1 MSITP
6 NEILEREFS
15 ARFRGFDRQEVSG
28 FLDEVAN
35 CLAAVT
41 RERNELRDK
50 ILLYKKQVSMLK
62 QQESEFRK
70 ALTTAHHMAEEMK
83 VNAEKE
89 AEIVI
94 ERARVDADRIV
105 EDAHQEAIQL
115 EDRIRKLRM
124 LQRESVHKMRASFEG
139 FIRILDDEMVLPPE
153 GMDDTLRLTATEI
166 RAMQD
171 DDKESQV
178 FSSEVQKEP
187 SAYMGEQEVKEERS
201 EPAAGKEKE
210 IEATEITD
218 EEFSF
223 EPGKLWPKD

>member
-1 MSITP
+1 MAITP

-15 ARFRGFDRQEVSG
+15 VRFRGYDRQEVSG
-28 FLDEVAN
+28 FLEEVAN
-35 CLAAVT
+35 YLAAVT

-50 ILLYKKQVSMLK
+50 ILLYKKQISILK

-153 GMDDTLRLTATEI
+153 GMDDAMRLTADQI
-166 RAMQD
+166 RAIQD
-171 DDKESQV
+171 EEKEPRS
-178 FSSEVQKEP
+178 FSPKVQKEP
-187 SAYMGEQEVKEERS
+187 SADRGEQVEEEKKA
-201 EPAAGKEKE
+201 EPSAGRE

>member
-1 MSITP
+1 MAITP

-15 ARFRGFDRQEVSG
+15 VRFRGYDRQEVSG
-28 FLDEVAN
+28 FLEEVAN
-35 CLAAVT
+35 YLASVT
-41 RERNELRDK
+41 RDRNELRDK
-50 ILLYKKQVSMLK
+50 ILLYKKQISMLK

-70 ALTTAHHMAEEMK
+70 ALTTAHQMAEEMK
-83 VNAEKE
+83 VSAEKE

-153 GMDDTLRLTATEI
+153 GMDDAMRLTATQI
-166 RAMQD
+166 RAIQD
-171 DDKESQV
+171 EEKEHGTFSSKVRKES
-178 FSSEVQKEP
+178 
-187 SAYMGEQEVKEERS
+187 SADRGEQVEEEKKA
-201 EPAAGKEKE
+201 EPAEGRE

-218 EEFSF
+218 EEFGF